1 MQTNQVQQTASN
13 KFSLSLLLYIALPLL
28 SWRVPAVRPFGAL
41 MAAWIVVTLV
51 HLSGFVL
58 ASLVFSQKIEEFSL
72 FFGKSILSVSWRGCT
87 FYIRSIPM
95 GGSVMI
101 EGMEYDDDET
111 SVSTPVHGF
120 RAMPTSKRLLTL
132 LAGPITCFLL
142 AIACGGVVLAQQR
155 VLTGFFQIIHGSL
168 APIAYGQHAVAR
180 FLEHVRNDNFI
191 VLLGFLAAKNSAGNL
206 LPLPILNGGQ
216 AIMTLFP
223 NMSSRQFYQMQILGL
238 TALALL
244 WFGWACAVFAY
255 IYRELR

>member
-1 MQTNQVQQTASN
+1 MQTNQMQQTASN
-13 KFSLSLLLYIALPLL
+13 KFSLALLLYIALPLL

-87 FYIRSIPM
+87 LCIRSIPM
-95 GGSVMI
+95 GGSVTI
-101 EGMEYDDDET
+101 EGMGYDDDELHA
-111 SVSTPVHGF
+111 SSPVHGF
-120 RAMPTSKRLLTL
+120 RALPTNKRMLTF

-155 VLTGFFQIIHGSL
+155 VLIGFFQIIHGSL
-168 APIAYGQHAVAR
+168 APIAYGQQAIAR
-180 FLEHVRNDNFI
+180 FLAHVRNDHFI
-191 VLLGFLAAKNSAGNL
+191 VLLGFLAAKNCAGNL

-216 AIMTLFP
+216 AIMTLFS
-223 NMSSRQFYQMQILGL
+223 NMTSRQFYRMQLWGL

-244 WFGWACAVFAY
+244 LFGWACAVFTY
-255 IYRELR
+255 IRVR